1 MGTRILQNSFL
12 GGEIAPAMMGRV
24 DNALYGIGAQV
35 IENFIIEPQGSLI
48 TRPGFQYVTEAKNS
62 EKPVRLIPFRF
73 ASDQTLVLV
82 FGDRTMR
89 IVTQGQVLLND
100 SGGVYETETPYAAED
115 LFSLDYS
122 QIADIITFTCV
133 SYPPME
139 LRRYGAT
146 DWRWAEVTTAPEI
159 SPPQSVSLLAE
170 YPPETEERD
179 KGIVESSYVVTA
191 VDENGHESI
200 ASREYSTK
208 HNFYLNGGTVKIS
221 WSPVSGAERYRVYR
235 SVAGVFGFLGETENT
250 SIIDYNDNPD
260 TTYTPPMY
268 AKPFESYTGIKE
280 VKVINGGSGYIA
292 DIPAGSTV
300 TEANA
305 IVPMPRL
312 PVIGVIGGNN
322 GDFATSVR
330 FTLYDGAGAEVTYTD
345 VDTMVMATAY
355 LDGLRGGRCAIKYI
369 PGNGEGFSV
378 SFNNST
384 PITNAHIKI
393 SLRYE
398 GHVGVLQSYGV
409 HFVTDPTVN
418 VFENHW
424 TTGDGGGGG
433 VVTDHY
439 ATTGSVTSN
448 NWARQVS
455 NDLYEANAYVYH
467 HSTEWVRMVYG
478 KSGCPVA
485 DLIAAATGEE
495 SQGTASGGV
504 EIRVTDPTGEG
515 AVLQA
520 VVENGE
526 ITSVIVVAPGNNY
539 TNPTLTVVSDKGS
552 GAVLEAVLY
561 DEEDADY
568 PAANTQYD
576 QRRIFAGSM
585 ASPLKVW
592 MTNAGQQDLMMYHMP
607 TMADDRIE
615 IDAVTADADR
625 IRHAVALDSLIL
637 FTGSSEL
644 RVYTQNS
651 DALSPDSVAVRAQ
664 SYIGAN
670 DVQPVIS
677 GSHIIYAANRGG
689 HVRALTYSYASNG
702 YTSADISLIAV
713 HLFDGYTIRDMT
725 LMKAPYNI
733 VWCVSSTGSLL
744 GLTLYPDE
752 NVRAWHHHT
761 TDGAFESVCCVSE
774 GEEDRLYAVIR
785 RTVNGAE
792 KRYIER
798 MSKIRYTSDTDAR
811 QLDCF
816 IDNQPIQT
824 RASGTFSGLD
834 PLEGKTVTPFV
845 DGEPQPPVT
854 VQNGSITCKDGEN
867 VAAGLPYTSRLVTVP
882 LTAAVQGSLQGT
894 LKNVTEIFLR
904 VSHSGDMFANL
915 YLSRTLR
922 KVKDDPLEL
931 KPQNEESRTVKVTT
945 DGNWN
950 YQGQVE
956 VEHRNAL
963 PLQIQAITGN
973 VTVEKGS

>member
-48 TRPGFQYVTEAKNS
+48 TRPGFQYVAEAKDS
-62 EKPVRLIPFRF
+62 AKPVRLIPFRF

-82 FGDRTMR
+82 FGDKTMR

-139 LRRYGAT
+139 LRRHGAT
-146 DWRWAEVTTAPEI
+146 DWRWAEVTTAPVI
-159 SPPQSVSLLAE
+159 APPQTVGLSAV

-191 VDENGHESI
+191 LDNEGHESI
-200 ASREYSTK
+200 ASKEYSVK

-235 SVAGVFGFLGETENT
+235 SVAGVFGFLGETEET
-250 SIIDYNDNPD
+250 SITDYNDNPD

-268 AKPFESYTGIKE
+268 ASPFESYTGIKE
-280 VKVINGGSGYIA
+280 VRVISGGAGYVADDSSGTTAVGVNAFITIPPPPLLLGSSGRYGTSRFIFELRNGSGEVVSSVTVDGSLIA
-292 DIPAGSTV
+292 YYNRDGVSREVAAATKDGGPLSLNFTNTSTV
-300 TEANA
+300 S
-305 IVPMPRL
+305 
-312 PVIGVIGGNN
+312 
-322 GDFATSVR
+322 D
-330 FTLYDGAGAEVTYTD
+330 
-345 VDTMVMATAY
+345 
-355 LDGLRGGRCAIKYI
+355 
-369 PGNGEGFSV
+369 
-378 SFNNST
+378 
-384 PITNAHIKI
+384 AHIKVRAE
-393 SLRYE
+393 LQTDQGWYADNDFFFDPQETAVTRYFRNE
-398 GHVGVLQSYGV
+398 GGNLDSESVPKAWAFSRASS
-409 HFVTDPTVN
+409 
-418 VFENHW
+418 
-424 TTGDGGGGG
+424 
-433 VVTDHY
+433 
-439 ATTGSVTSN
+439 ATREEYDANILSHRNSDAFYRMAQGSN
-448 NWARQVS
+448 
-455 NDLYEANAYVYH
+455 
-467 HSTEWVRMVYG
+467 
-478 KSGCPVA
+478 GCPIGLLLA
-485 DLIAAATGEE
+485 EAGA
-495 SQGTASGGV
+495 ASGSAGASPV

-539 TNPTLTVVSDKGS
+539 TNPTLTVVSNKGS

-561 DEEDADY
+561 GEEDADY

-713 HLFDGYTIRDMT
+713 HLFDGHTIRDMT

-761 TDGAFESVCCVSE
+761 TDGVFESVCCVSE

-824 RASGTFSGLD
+824 RASGVFSGLD
-834 PLEGKTVTPFV
+834 PLEGKTVIPFV
-845 DGEPQPPVT
+845 DGVPQPPVT
-854 VQNGSITCKDGEN
+854 AQNGSITCKDGEN
-867 VAAGLPYTSRLVTVP
+867 VAVGLPYTSRLVTVP

-894 LKNVTEIFLR
+894 LKNITEIFLR